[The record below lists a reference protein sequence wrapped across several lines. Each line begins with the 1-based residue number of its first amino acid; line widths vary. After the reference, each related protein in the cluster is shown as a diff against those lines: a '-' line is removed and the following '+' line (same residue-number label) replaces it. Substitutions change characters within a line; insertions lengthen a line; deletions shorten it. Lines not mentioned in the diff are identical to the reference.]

1 MKKLFA
7 SFVLCI
13 AAAAG
18 AYAQAQ
24 GSSVTM
30 RPLSVPDRASPDDV
44 QAYSH
49 SLTGK
54 VSAVDAAGKTI
65 VVNWADGTHSKY
77 FINNKTRLKADG
89 GTALASRKGLTLADY
104 QPGET
109 VTVTLRNSD
118 RQVLEIRL
126 RRAKD

>member
-1 MKKLFA
+1 MKKLLA

-18 AYAQAQ
+18 AQAQAQ
-24 GSSVTM
+24 GSSITKM
-30 RPLSVPDRASPDDV
+30 PLPIPDRASPDDV
-44 QAYSH
+44 QAYSR

-54 VSAVDAAGKTI
+54 VSEVDAAAKTL

-77 FINNKTRLKADG
+77 IINNKTRLKADG
-89 GTALASRKGLTLADY
+89 NTPLAGRKGLTLADY
-104 QPGET
+104 QPGQT

-126 RRAKD
+126 RRPKD

>member
-18 AYAQAQ
+18 AYAQ
-24 GSSVTM
+24 GPSVTKM
-30 RPLSVPDRASPDDV
+30 PLPVPDRASPDDV
-44 QAYSH
+44 QDYSR

-54 VSAVDAAGKTI
+54 VSAIDAAGKTI

-77 FINNKTRLKADG
+77 VINNKTRLKADG